1 MATPYVRDSK
11 LVFSLDDPTGSIAR
25 VALDCDDAIA
35 GRRRFRRT
43 SAGWTLTIPRPPL
56 WRVEYRLLLTWH
68 DGSVEVVCDPANPER
83 VRTAFGERSVAL
95 LPGYRPPAWLSD
107 AGAAATVTRLEHN
120 SDVLGR
126 VPIDVWSPDAL
137 QPAEPAPLLVVH
149 DGPEYADLAGLAA
162 YSAAMVGDETLP
174 RYRMALMHPLE
185 RDAWYTANQEYL
197 RAELDCLDM
206 VGESF
211 AVAGPLVAMGA
222 SLGGLTALLVALAG
236 QRRFGG
242 VLSQSGSFFTSELD
256 MQESSYPYFDRVV
269 GAVRDVADGGRSDH
283 PLEIALTCGVSE
295 ENYANNKEMAAA
307 LRRNGHEVR
316 LQGVRDLHNY
326 TAWRDSLHPA
336 LTDVLRSVW
345 GAGG

>member
-1 MATPYVRDSK
+1 MATPFVRDSK
-11 LVFSLDDPTGSIAR
+11 LVFSLDDPTGSFAR

-43 SAGWTLTIPRPPL
+43 TAGWTLTIPRPPL
-56 WRVEYRLLLTWH
+56 WRVEYRLLLTGH

-95 LPGYRPPAWLSD
+95 LPGYRPPAWL
-107 AGAAATVTRLEHN
+107 GQERAAAPVTRLEHS
-120 SDVLGR
+120 SDVLGKL
-126 VPIDVWSPDAL
+126 PIDVWSPDAL
-137 QPAEPAPLLVVH
+137 QPDDPAPLLVVH
-149 DGPEYADLAGLAA
+149 DGPEYADLAELAA
-162 YSAAMVGDETLP
+162 YSAVMVGDQTLP
-174 RYRMALMHPLE
+174 RYRMALLHPLE
-185 RDAWYTANQEYL
+185 RDAWYTANQDYL
-197 RAELDCLDM
+197 RAELDALDT
-206 VGESF
+206 VRRSF

-222 SLGGLTALLVALAG
+222 SLGGLSALLVALAG
-236 QRRFGG
+236 EHRFGG

-256 MQESSYPYFDRVV
+256 IQESSYPYFDRVV
-269 GAVRDVADGGRSDH
+269 GAVRDIGRAGRTDH
-283 PLEIALTCGVSE
+283 PLEISLTCGASE
-295 ENYANNKEMAAA
+295 ENYANNKEMATT
-307 LRRNGHEVR
+307 LRHNGHEVR

>member
-1 MATPYVRDSK
+1 MATPFVRDSQ
-11 LVFSLDDPTGSIAR
+11 LVFSLDDSTGSLAR
-25 VALDCDDAIA
+25 VALDCDDAIT

-43 SAGWTLTIPRPPL
+43 SAGWTLTLPRPPL
-56 WRVEYRLLLTWH
+56 WRVEYRLLQTGH

-95 LPGYRPPAWLSD
+95 LPGYRPPAWLD
-107 AGAAATVTRLEHN
+107 HEGAAATVTRLEHS

-126 VPIDVWSPDAL
+126 LPIDVWAPDTL
-137 QPAEPAPLLVVH
+137 GPADAAPLLVVH
-149 DGPEYADLAGLAA
+149 DGPEYADLAQLAA
-162 YSAAMVGDETLP
+162 YSAAMVGDQTLP
-174 RYRMALMHPLE
+174 PYRMALMHPLE
-185 RDAWYTANQEYL
+185 RDAWYTANRDYL
-197 RAELDCLDM
+197 RAELDALDT
-206 VGESF
+206 VGRSF
-211 AVAGPLVAMGA
+211 AVSGPFVAMGA
-222 SLGGLTALLVALAG
+222 SLGGLSALLVALAG
-236 QRRFGG
+236 EHRFGG

-256 MQESSYPYFDRVV
+256 LQESSYPYFDRVV
-269 GAVRDVADGGRSDH
+269 GAVRDVAGGGRSDH

-295 ENYANNKEMAAA
+295 ENYANNKEMAAT